1 MNDDLI
7 SRKEAEDALLFSMA
21 MTGYQQRAID
31 TITFLPSIED
41 RIVNIGQWHS
51 VKDESPENEQDVL
64 VTVRRMYWNDPKKYI
79 YLVVKA
85 FYTDGNHN
93 TEESNYV
100 WNDLDPNAFKYD
112 EDNDAY
118 IIPEGWWESTEYS
131 DEFSAISIGDEVT
144 HWMELPVAC
153 REE

>member
-7 SRKEAEDALLFSMA
+7 SRKEAKDALLFSMA

-31 TITFLPSIED
+31 TISFIPSID
-41 RIVNIGQWHS
+41 NRIVNIGQWHS
-51 VKDESPENEQDVL
+51 VKEDPPENEKDVL
-64 VTVRRMYWNDPKKYI
+64 ITVRRRYWNDPDKYV

-85 FYTDGNHN
+85 FHTDGK
-93 TEESNYV
+93 TRSEDSNYV
-100 WNDLDPNAFKYD
+100 WDYD
-112 EDNDAY
+112 NLQYDKDQDVL
-118 IIPEGWWESTEYS
+118 IVPEGWWESCEYS
-131 DEFSAISIGDEVT
+131 DEFSAVRSEDEVT